1 MTGMEPSPQVRID
14 KWLWAARFFKTRSLA
29 TQAVSG
35 GKVHLNGQRVKPA
48 HPVRPD
54 DELRIQRGGLEMTV
68 RVLALSEQRRPAP
81 EAAALYQ
88 ETPASQEARERGRE
102 ERQLWRSI
110 HDNARPAGRPSK
122 RDRRLIRTF
131 VRKGPEE

>member
-1 MTGMEPSPQVRID
+1 MDTSPQVRID

-29 TQAVSG
+29 TQAVAG

-48 HPVRPD
+48 HPVRLG
-54 DELRIQRGGLEMTV
+54 DELCIQRGGLAMMV
-68 RVLALSEQRRPAP
+68 RVLVLSEQRRPAP
-81 EAAALYQ
+81 EAAVLYQ

-131 VRKGPEE
+131 VRKDSE